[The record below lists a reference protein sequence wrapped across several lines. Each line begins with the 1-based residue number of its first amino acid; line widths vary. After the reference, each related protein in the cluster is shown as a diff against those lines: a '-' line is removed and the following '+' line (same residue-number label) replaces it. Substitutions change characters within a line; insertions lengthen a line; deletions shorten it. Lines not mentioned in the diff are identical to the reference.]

1 MAKNEFFP
9 FGIGA
14 GANVLTP
21 AEWSVLP
28 TRSQGF
34 ASGAAKSQELNT
46 AWRQSSVISSV
57 VAQFIADSSGK
68 DVLDNGDT
76 TALLSALKGLLTPT
90 GIPLPWPTATA
101 PTGWLK
107 CNGAAFNKSLY
118 PNLALA
124 YPSGI
129 LPDLRG
135 EFIRGWDDGR
145 GVDSSRVLLSSQQG
159 SKIFGDLIG
168 GNNAGAI
175 NQWWCDHLISDGW
188 EQLAAEIVSNGVPW
202 GRLAPFTGEIIAR
215 NLIRYT
221 GYPRPRNIAFNYI
234 VRAA

>member
-1 MAKNEFFP
+1 MAKNEFLP

-21 AEWSVLP
+21 ADWSALP
-28 TRSQGF
+28 ARGKGF
-34 ASGAAKSQELNT
+34 ASGAAKSKELNT
-46 AWRQSSVISSV
+46 VWRQSSVISSV
-57 VAQFIADSSGK
+57 VAQCIADSSGK

-76 TALLSALKGLLTPT
+76 STLLAALKNLLTPT
-90 GIPLPWPTATA
+90 GVPLPWPTATP

-107 CNGAAFNKSLY
+107 CNGATFSKTLY

-124 YPSGI
+124 YPSGV

-145 GVDSSRVLLSSQQG
+145 GVDTGRTLISPQTDKMRKHNHALLFGNGTGNKVPAVHEMYRASSSQTYFAYYG
-159 SKIFGDLIG
+159 ESGVYITEEG
-168 GNNAGAI
+168 GNETA
-175 NQWWCDHLISDGW
+175 
-188 EQLAAEIVSNGVPW
+188 
-202 GRLAPFTGEIIAR
+202 
-215 NLIRYT
+215 
-221 GYPRPRNIAFNYI
+221 PRNIAFNYI

>member
-1 MAKNEFFP
+1 MAKNDFLP

-21 AEWSVLP
+21 ADWSALP
-28 TRSQGF
+28 ARSKGF
-34 ASGAAKSQELNT
+34 ASGAAKSKELNT

-76 TALLSALKGLLTPT
+76 TALLATLKNLLTPT
-90 GIPLPWPTATA
+90 GVPLPWPTATP

-107 CNGAAFNKSLY
+107 CNGATFSKTLY

-145 GVDSSRVLLSSQQG
+145 GVDMGRTLLSAQSHAMQRMTG
-159 SKIFGDLIG
+159 STTPIHAQTLGTDFSGDGVLKLIKTNMTIPSNSG
-168 GNNAGAI
+168 GLNTGGPGILFDNAVAGI
-175 NQWWCDHLISDGW
+175 NTST
-188 EQLAAEIVSNGVPW
+188 EN
-202 GRLAPFTGEIIAR
+202 
-215 NLIRYT
+215 
-221 GYPRPRNIAFNYI
+221 RPRNIAFNYI